1 MRQKPMPP
9 AVTSPWTAVDGL
21 IHELGILR
29 AKASGLK
36 ARRLDADFVD
46 RIEKLIASAA
56 AAVDATID
64 GPEDDELLILACE
77 AVIVARDGI
86 ESCNTS
92 PPSPSQ
98 ATAAVSELR
107 RRAAQL
113 RSRIET
119 SDHA

>member
-1 MRQKPMPP
+1 MPP

-77 AVIVARDGI
+77 AIIVARDGI

-92 PPSPSQ
+92 PPSPSR
-98 ATAAVSELR
+98 ATAAVSDLR